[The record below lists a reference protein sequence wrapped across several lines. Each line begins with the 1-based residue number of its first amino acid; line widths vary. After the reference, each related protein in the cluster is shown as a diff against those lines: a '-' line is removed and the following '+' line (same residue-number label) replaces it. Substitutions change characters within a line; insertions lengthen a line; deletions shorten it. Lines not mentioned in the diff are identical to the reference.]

1 MLCITRDLLY
11 FLIFFVKSLK
21 KEVVLVIFC
30 RFKPICDIYVLHIS
44 LTLPLE
50 KFYHWKNLCLHF
62 LIQIKSGVEKFNS
75 GVKSSDFCVV
85 RNYFFHV
92 VKSRNL
98 QNREIRKSFADF
110 FARKRSLFQL
120 YFKVKGLLPPINKF

>member
-92 VKSRNL
+92 VKIAKSAKPRNSEKF
-98 QNREIRKSFADF
+98 RGF
-110 FARKRSLFQL
+110 FCSQKKFI
-120 YFKVKGLLPPINKF
+120 PIILK